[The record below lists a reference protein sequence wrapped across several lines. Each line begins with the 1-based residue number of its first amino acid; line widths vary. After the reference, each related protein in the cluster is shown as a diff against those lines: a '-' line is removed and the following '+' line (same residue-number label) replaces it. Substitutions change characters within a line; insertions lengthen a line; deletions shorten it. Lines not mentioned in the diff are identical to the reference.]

1 MNNLSVLASV
11 LIECYLRTQ
20 KGKMDRHKFLKQM
33 LLFTAL
39 LCGTSFPAKAQNN
52 EITMDNNQ
60 RTKTIRLVYP
70 QWQGGDI
77 AHWITEVKDPEQ
89 ASRGYYLG
97 AQLLNFLAPDSGQ
110 ETYTVPV
117 ATDKIERKVTEG
129 ILDKEAL
136 IAQTRAALD
145 ILKITHPDKIVT
157 LGGECSASVV
167 PFTYLAD
174 KYKDDLA
181 MVWIDAHPDITL
193 PGDVYAGYHAMA
205 VTACMGLGD
214 KQLVSELPMKIAPS
228 KILFVGLRDWERD
241 EIKERQKQ
249 YGIQHLTPE
258 DVREN
263 SDAVRQWLQSCG
275 ASKVVIHFDMDVLDP
290 AEIIAAVG
298 VVPDGMKIA
307 EVVRVINDI
316 GQEKDIVGL
325 TVAEPMPRT
334 AIRIKNMLEQL
345 PLLK

>member
-1 MNNLSVLASV
+1 MK
-11 LIECYLRTQ
+11 R
-20 KGKMDRHKFLKQM
+20 M

-39 LCGTSFPAKAQNN
+39 LCGTLFPAKAQKNVS
-52 EITMDNNQ
+52 EMDNQ
-60 RTKTIRLVYP
+60 STKTIRLVYP

-97 AQLLNFLAPDSGQ
+97 AQLLNFLVPDSGQ

-117 ATDKIERKVTEG
+117 ATDKMERKVTDG
-129 ILDKEAL
+129 VLDKEAL

-174 KYKDDLA
+174 KYKDDVA

-193 PGDVYAGYHAMA
+193 PGDAYAGYHAMA

-214 KQLVSELPMKIAPS
+214 KQLVSELPMKIDPS

-241 EIKERQKQ
+241 EIKVRQKQ

-298 VVPDGMKIA
+298 VVPNGMKIA

-316 GQEKDIVGL
+316 GQEKEIVGL

-334 AIRIKNMLEQL
+334 AMRIKNMLEQL

>member
-1 MNNLSVLASV
+1 MK
-11 LIECYLRTQ
+11 R
-20 KGKMDRHKFLKQM
+20 M

-39 LCGTSFPAKAQNN
+39 LCGTLFPAKAQKNVS
-52 EITMDNNQ
+52 EMDNQ
-60 RTKTIRLVYP
+60 STKTIRLVYP

-97 AQLLNFLAPDSGQ
+97 AQLLNFLAPDNGQ

-117 ATDKIERKVTEG
+117 TTDKTERKVTDG

-157 LGGECSASVV
+157 LGGECSASIV

-174 KYKDDLA
+174 KYKDDVA

-193 PGDVYAGYHAMA
+193 PGDVYTGYHAMA

-214 KQLVSELPMKIAPS
+214 KQLVSELPMKLDPS

-241 EIKERQKQ
+241 EIKARQKQ
-249 YGIQHLTPE
+249 YGIKHLTPE

-275 ASKVVIHFDMDVLDP
+275 ASKVFIHFDMDVLDP

-334 AIRIKNMLEQL
+334 AMRIKNMLEQL